1 MTNATAAQAGPS
13 SASLGHITGFGT
25 RGYRTYVLISLM
37 LVYTLNFID
46 RTVISVV
53 AQPIIN
59 TFQLTDTQWGWLAG
73 PPFALFYAIMGIP
86 IAMWADR
93 SNRVFIISL
102 CIVIWSVMTALCGL
116 ASGFMWLLLF
126 RVGVAIGEAGGT
138 PPANSII
145 TDYFPPKAR
154 ANAMG
159 IYSMGVTVGA
169 VLAQLFGGTIAGI
182 KGADFGT
189 WIGSLGLG
197 GLFSGIDWSTVEGW
211 RIAFVVIGLPGIAL
225 AILLLFTVKEP
236 PRGYSDPPSGSAA
249 KAGFFEAFREFG
261 RKPTFWYTA
270 LAAAFVAFVGY
281 GLISFQAPFLQRVH
295 GIGVRDAAV
304 LYGAPLAAVAA
315 FGTFMGGVLIERLS
329 PRYPSVVAWLPGAG
343 LLIAIPCYLAAFF
356 APSLSLA
363 FPLWIVAGAA
373 HYAYLGSQYSIST
386 SIVSPRS
393 RATTVSVLLLI
404 VSLIG
409 NGLGPLFTGWM
420 SSFSMRTI
428 LESKGLSG
436 ALAEFNP
443 KLCASQVAEL
453 GENGPALCSAY
464 AEGLRWSMSA
474 TALMFVIAAVLF
486 FLAARTYCRDVYAP
500 ANLTEAAE

>member
-1 MTNATAAQAGPS
+1 MTDASAQTGGA
-13 SASLGHITGFGT
+13 SAEPGHVTGFGS
-25 RGYRTYVLISLM
+25 RGYRTFVLISLM

-59 TFQLTDTQWGWLAG
+59 TFQLTDTQWGILAG

-93 SNRVFIISL
+93 GNRVFIISL
-102 CIVIWSVMTALCGL
+102 CIVVWSIMTALCGL
-116 ASGFMWLLLF
+116 AAGFLWLLLF
-126 RVGVAIGEAGGT
+126 RIGVAIGEAGGT

-145 TDYFPPKAR
+145 TDYFPQKSR

-182 KGADFGT
+182 KGADFGA
-189 WIGSLGLG
+189 WISSLGLG
-197 GLFSGIDWSTVEGW
+197 GLFSGLDWSTVEGW
-211 RIAFVVIGLPGIAL
+211 RIAFVVIGLPGVLL

-236 PRGYSDPPSGSAA
+236 PRGYSDPPSGPVA
-249 KAGFFEAFREFG
+249 KAGFFEAFREFSA
-261 RKPTFWYTA
+261 KPTFWYNA

-315 FGTFMGGVLIERLS
+315 FGTFMGGFLIERLT
-329 PRYPSVVAWLPGAG
+329 PRHPTVVAWLPGTG
-343 LLIAIPCYLAAFF
+343 LMIAVPAYICAFF
-356 APSLSLA
+356 APSLSIA
-363 FPLWIVAGAA
+363 FPLWIVAGIA
-373 HYAYLGSQYSIST
+373 HYAYLGSQYTIAT

-393 RATTVSVLLLI
+393 RATTVSVMLLI
-404 VSLIG
+404 ISLIG

-420 SSFSMRTI
+420 SSFSMNSI
-428 LESKGLSG
+428 LASKGLSEH
-436 ALAEFNP
+436 LESFNP
-443 KLCASQVAEL
+443 KLCASNIADL
-453 GENGPALCSAY
+453 GEHGPALCSAY

-474 TALMFVIAAVLF
+474 TVVVFLIAAVCF
-486 FLAARTYCRDVYAP
+486 FLAARSYRRDAYAP
-500 ANLTEAAE
+500 VSPVNELS